1 MIAFVLIATLLFAS
15 QTYAQKT
22 CTKISA
28 QSQNCLVTIT
38 ITANAPQY
46 VIQRQDGTGGPI
58 VEKTVTAKIVQD
70 TFNDS
75 GNIAHAYKAIGLYAD
90 GKKIP
95 SNIESWTTPAISAEP
110 LPPSN
115 YVNIV
120 TDKAVATTRCKTE
133 SCAVRLQV
141 PKSTLVNINGM
152 PRKGLPRKAVLRKIV
167 PRK

>member
-1 MIAFVLIATLLFAS
+1 MIVLMLIATLLFAA
-15 QTYAQKT
+15 QAYAQKT
-22 CTKISA
+22 CTKISD

-38 ITANAPQY
+38 ITATAPQY

-58 VEKTVTAKIVQD
+58 VEKTVSAKIVQD

-75 GNIAHAYKAIGLYAD
+75 GNIAHAYKAIGVYTD
-90 GKKIP
+90 GKKIS
-95 SNIESWTTPAISAEP
+95 SNIESWTTPAISSEP

-141 PKSTLVNINGM
+141 PKSTVVNINGM
-152 PRKGLPRKAVLRKIV
+152 PRKGVTRKALLRKALPRK
-167 PRK
+167 

>member
-1 MIAFVLIATLLFAS
+1 MIALIIIATLLFAAEA
-15 QTYAQKT
+15 YGQKT
-22 CTKISA
+22 CTKISD

-38 ITANAPQY
+38 ITATAPQY
-46 VIQRQDGTGGPI
+46 IVQRQDGTGGPI
-58 VEKTVTAKIVQD
+58 VEKTVTAKVVQD

-75 GNIAHAYKAIGLYAD
+75 GNIAHAYKAIGVYSD

-95 SNIESWTTPAISAEP
+95 SNIESWTTPVITSEP

-152 PRKGLPRKAVLRKIV
+152 PRKGLPRKGVVRKAVPK
-167 PRK
+167 K